1 MNIPELSV
9 KRKVTTLMVV
19 LILAAIGLLSFSH
32 LGLDM
37 MPDLEFPVVSV
48 VTTYQ
53 GVASEEIESRITKP
67 IEESIGLV
75 KHVKK
80 ITSFSS
86 EGLSVVMIEF
96 EWGTKLD
103 FAAQDVR
110 DRVSLI
116 QDYLPEDADS
126 PIVVKYNPSDMP
138 ILIYAVTGFGGDT
151 LTLRTYLDDELKPRL
166 EGIEGVASVMLSGGK
181 EREIDVL
188 IDGDRAKGYNLSL
201 TQIIQTLRAENINIS
216 GGHIKKGYK
225 EYLVRT
231 PSEYKDLEGMK
242 NTIVGVYQGN
252 PVYLKDIAE
261 VRDTYKEVRSFAKVD
276 GKECVI
282 LAIMKQSGANIVKV
296 SDSVKKRLDSLKGV
310 IPPHM
315 KFAEIMNFG
324 DSARRIVEKT
334 TIDVL
339 EGGIIT
345 VILLLF
351 FLRSFNST
359 LVVGLSIPFS
369 LLVTFAGIY
378 AAGYTLNVITMAGL
392 GLGVGMLVSNA
403 IIVMENIFRYLEEGK
418 DTDISASAGTNE
430 VFGAILASTLTTV
443 IVFLPT
449 IFVVGITGRILR
461 PLALTVTVSLLASL
475 IAAITLVP
483 MVSSL
488 LFKGKGQQ
496 LKVAEEKEFGKIKAF
511 YRKSLSFALE
521 HKPLFIIPSL
531 TLFVFSLWA
540 TRFVGKEFFPS
551 MDTPMQFLT
560 LNMPVGTSLQDT
572 EYMTNH
578 IEGAF
583 KEPELL
589 HVASFG
595 GMSESSKTD
604 VAFGMG
610 SSEVYTSQVFGRFK
624 WKEERKRRMAEIKE
638 SIRKKIP
645 SLKGVHYEFS
655 DMSKMLTAAG
665 GETQD
670 VVVRIFG
677 NDLDELKKIAE
688 EVQEKIKDVEGLKDI
703 DISLKTG
710 KPEIKVT
717 VDREKASK
725 FGLSAGMIGQTI
737 TTAFLG
743 TVSTKYRVGGD
754 EYDVRVRFQEPY
766 RKTIKDIQDINI
778 TTIAGHQIPLKE
790 VARVEIGEGP
800 VKIERENKKRKVSV
814 TANISGRD
822 LGSVAEDIKDRI
834 KDIKLPFGYYLEF
847 GGQYEKMK
855 EAFGGL
861 FFAFIFA
868 VVLVYMVMA
877 STFES
882 LLHPLIVMF
891 TLLLGMIGVVLG
903 LAVFRSTLNMGSFLG
918 IILMAG
924 VVVNN
929 GIVMVDYV
937 NILRRQQNK
946 DIRDALIEGCT
957 TKLRAITLTTLTT
970 IFGMFPMAISRSSGS
985 EFRSPMAISVIGGVL
1000 VSAVFTLYL
1009 IPVIYEWAER
1019 FLHKRTTLSE
1029 RISAESVP

>member
-19 LILAAIGLLSFSH
+19 LIFAAIGLLSFFH

-37 MPDLEFPVVSV
+37 MPDLEYPIVSV
-48 VTTYQ
+48 VTTYE
-53 GVASEEIESRITKP
+53 GVASEEIESKITKL
-67 IEESIGLV
+67 IEESVGLV

-80 ITSFSS
+80 VTSFSA
-86 EGLSVVMIEF
+86 EGLSVVTIEF
-96 EWGTKLD
+96 EWGTQLD

-110 DRVSLI
+110 DNVSLI
-116 QDYLPEDADS
+116 DDYLPEDADR
-126 PIVVKYNPSDMP
+126 PIVVKYNPSDTP

-151 LTLRTYLDDELKPRL
+151 LTLRKYLDDELKPRL
-166 EGIEGVASVMLSGGK
+166 EGIEGVASVTLSGGK

-188 IDGDRAKGYNLSL
+188 IDGDRVKGYNLSL
-201 TQIIQTLRAENINIS
+201 DQVIQTLRAENINIS
-216 GGHIKKGYK
+216 GGHIKRGYK

-231 PSEYKDLEGMK
+231 PGEYKDIEGIK

-261 VRDTYKEVRSFAKVD
+261 VKDTYKEVRSFARVD
-276 GKECVI
+276 GKDCVM
-282 LAIMKQSGANIVKV
+282 LSIMKQSGANIVKV

-310 IPPHM
+310 IPPHV

-324 DSARRIVEKT
+324 DSARRIVQRT
-334 TIDVL
+334 TVDVL
-339 EGGIIT
+339 EGGLIT

-351 FLRSFNST
+351 FLRSFTST

-369 LLVTFAGIY
+369 ILVTFAGMY
-378 AAGYTLNVITMAGL
+378 AFGYTLNVVTMAGL

-403 IIVMENIFRYLEEGK
+403 IIAMENIFRYLEEGK
-418 DTDISASAGTNE
+418 DIDTSASAGTNE

-475 IAAITLVP
+475 VAAITLVP
-483 MVSSL
+483 MTSSV
-488 LFKGKGQQ
+488 FFRGKGQQ
-496 LKVAEEKEFGKIKAF
+496 LKVAEEKEFGKIKAL
-511 YRKSLSFALE
+511 YRKSLTFALE
-521 HKPLFIIPSL
+521 HKPLFVIPSL
-531 TLFVFSLWA
+531 VLFVFSLWA
-540 TRFVGKEFFPS
+540 MRFVGKEFFPS

-560 LNMPVGTSLQDT
+560 LNMPVGTSLEDT
-572 EYMTNH
+572 VYTTAYVEK
-578 IEGAF
+578 AF

-589 HVASFG
+589 HVASSG
-595 GMSESSKTD
+595 GESETSKTS
-604 VAFGMG
+604 VGFGMG
-610 SSEVYTSQVFGRFK
+610 SSEVYISQVFGRFK
-624 WKEERKRRMAEIKE
+624 WKEDRKRSMAKIKE
-638 SIRKKIP
+638 AIRKKIP
-645 SLKGVHYEFS
+645 QLKGIHYEFS

-670 VVVRIFG
+670 IVIRIFG
-677 NDLDELKKIAE
+677 NDLDELNRIAE
-688 EVQEKIKDVEGLKDI
+688 EVKERIKDVEGLKDV

-754 EYDVRVRFQEPY
+754 EYDIRVRFQEPY
-766 RKTIKDIQDINI
+766 RRTIQDIQDINI
-778 TTIAGHQIPLKE
+778 TTMAGYHIPLKE
-790 VARVEIGEGP
+790 VAKVEIGEGP
-800 VKIERENKKRKVSV
+800 VKIERENKKRKVAV
-814 TANISGRD
+814 TANIAGRD
-822 LGSVAEDIKDRI
+822 LGSVASDIQKRI
-834 KDIKLPFGYYLEF
+834 KDIRLPLGYYIEL

-868 VVLVYMVMA
+868 VILVYMVMA

-891 TLLLGMIGVVLG
+891 TVLLGIIGVVLG
-903 LAVFRSTLNMGSFLG
+903 LVIFRSTLNMGSFLG

-946 DIRDALIEGCT
+946 GIRDALVEGCA

-970 IFGMFPMAISRSSGS
+970 IVGMFPMAISRSSGS
-985 EFRSPMAISVIGGVL
+985 EFRAPMAISVIGGVL
-1000 VSAVFTLYL
+1000 VSAIFTLYL
-1009 IPVIYEWAER
+1009 IPVIYEWAEGL
-1019 FLHKRTTLSE
+1019 LHRRHTS
-1029 RISAESVP
+1029 